1 MGAGF
6 LLGLPLEFLFL
17 LCADESRDDEV
28 VQVAT
33 AEVIGVMRRAQS
45 GLWNSERRI
54 SRQFQGGIDFGS
66 RTRVGLCLL
75 IIRDKLGARAA
86 FNDVVC
92 DYRRNFKLFSNWL
105 QKQKSRACRADASR
119 KMNRCAR

>member
-17 LCADESRDDEV
+17 PCADESRDDEV

-45 GLWNSERRI
+45 GL
-54 SRQFQGGIDFGS
+54 
-66 RTRVGLCLL
+66 
-75 IIRDKLGARAA
+75 
-86 FNDVVC
+86 
-92 DYRRNFKLFSNWL
+92 
-105 QKQKSRACRADASR
+105 
-119 KMNRCAR
+119 